1 VSAIEPFLQRNRT
14 FAESDARS
22 AMTLRPPRAP
32 IFVITCIDP
41 RVDPAAFLGVGLGDA
56 IVLRNAGGRVSEA
69 AISDIAFI
77 SYLGEKLNPDASA
90 PLEVAV
96 IHHTQCGTGFL
107 ADDTFRHGFARR
119 TGFDDAAL
127 AAEAVTDPTVTVT
140 ADVERLLASPLATG
154 FITVSDHVYDLA
166 TGLVSTVLPPAAP
179 HLSVGRGAA

>member
-1 VSAIEPFLQRNRT
+1 MSAIEPFLQRNRT

-96 IHHTQCGTGFL
+96 IHHTQCAPGSWPTTPSGT
-107 ADDTFRHGFARR
+107 
-119 TGFDDAAL
+119 
-127 AAEAVTDPTVTVT
+127 
-140 ADVERLLASPLATG
+140 ASPDGPA
-154 FITVSDHVYDLA
+154 
-166 TGLVSTVLPPAAP
+166 STTQPWPRKRSP
-179 HLSVGRGAA
+179 TRP